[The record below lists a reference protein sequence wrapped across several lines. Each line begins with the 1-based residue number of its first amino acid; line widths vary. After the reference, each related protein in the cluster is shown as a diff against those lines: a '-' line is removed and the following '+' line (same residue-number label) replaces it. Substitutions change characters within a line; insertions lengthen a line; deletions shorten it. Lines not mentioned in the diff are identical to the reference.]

1 MKKLMVSMAVAVLA
15 SVSFA
20 NASNITE
27 KSSSPVIVAA
37 LQEKVEIKPEE
48 LPDAVKTTL
57 GNETYQSWQVQK
69 AFIVP
74 TNNGDQIYEIALAK
88 GEETQTVKLDK
99 DGKVVE

>member
-20 NASNITE
+20 NAYHITE
-27 KSSSPVIVAA
+27 KSSSPAIMAT

-74 TNNGDQIYEIALAK
+74 TDNGDQVYELALVK
-88 GEETQTVKLDK
+88 GEETQTVRLDK
-99 DGKVVE
+99 DGKVIE